1 MKDRLVTLVSVLAA
15 LLVVLLL
22 FAPRTN
28 TEKPISLPTS
38 EDSGNHGLK
47 GLKAWLQREQVP
59 MLSWRK
65 PLPSLLRQ
73 AQLAENGH
81 VLLLS
86 MPSLEKIQ
94 DQEWLALKLWLEQG
108 NTAIMLASA
117 FQQPEWVEQQD
128 ECLEQLKHF
137 FKRYGLTLDTE
148 ALTAEDSSSQDD
160 SLSASVNRLQ
170 ENIHAQIPL
179 LKTLTPDTTLFS
191 PHKVKTLT
199 TLAAPGLLAKKPDF
213 SRTDGPIP
221 VVTLLR
227 FDDDQPA
234 AWLIAH
240 NNSRIVILLA
250 ADLFNNTRL
259 ASSDNALWF
268 SSLLSH
274 LRNESGA
281 VIFDDYPF
289 GLRDLYSS
297 EQFFSDPRLYQTLA
311 CILLLWLSYALGY
324 SNRLAPVREKNA
336 RLTALSV
343 VDVMA
348 GFFARRVD
356 AQQLSKA
363 LISHLLS
370 TIAKRRHFATEALAL
385 DWLSQIQR
393 GENKE
398 LHVIHQVL
406 AGQKIS
412 LIHLAKAIAFF
423 SLTSR

>member
-22 FAPRTN
+22 FAPRTH

-59 MLSWRK
+59 VLSWRK

-94 DQEWLALKLWLEQG
+94 HHEWLALKLWLEQG
-108 NTAIMLASA
+108 NTAIMLVSA
-117 FQQPEWVEQQD
+117 FQQPEWDEQQD
-128 ECLEQLKHF
+128 GGLEQLKHFF

-148 ALTAEDSSSQDD
+148 ELTGEDSSSQDD

-170 ENIHAQIPL
+170 ENIHAQIPV

-191 PHKVKTLT
+191 PYKVKTLT

-274 LRNESGA
+274 LRNESGT

-289 GLRDLYSS
+289 GLHDLYSS
-297 EQFFSDPRLYQTLA
+297 EQFFSDPRLYQTLT

-406 AGQKIS
+406 AGQKN
-412 LIHLAKAIAFF
+412 LINTFSQSDCFF
-423 SLTSR
+423 

>member
-15 LLVVLLL
+15 LLVVVLL
-22 FAPRTN
+22 FAPRAN

-38 EDSGNHGLK
+38 EDTGNNGFK
-47 GLKAWLQREQVP
+47 GLKAWLQREHVP
-59 MLSWRK
+59 ILSWRK
-65 PLPSLLRQ
+65 SLPSLLRQ
-73 AQLAENGH
+73 AQLAANGH

-86 MPSLEKIQ
+86 MPSVEKIQ

-108 NTAIMLASA
+108 NTVIMMVSA
-117 FQQPEWVEQQD
+117 FQQPEWAKQQD
-128 ECLEQLKHF
+128 GWLEQLKHF
-137 FKRYGLTLDTE
+137 FTRYGLTFDTE
-148 ALTAEDSSSQDD
+148 ELTDEDSSNQDD

-170 ENIHAQIPL
+170 ENIHAQIPVINS
-179 LKTLTPDTTLFS
+179 LTPSSTVFS
-191 PHKVKTLT
+191 LPKTVKLT
-199 TLAAPGLLAKKPDF
+199 TLTAPGLLAQKPDF
-213 SRTDGPIP
+213 SRTHGPIP

-240 NNSRIVILLA
+240 NNSRIVVILA
-250 ADLFNNTRL
+250 SDLFNNTRL

-274 LRNESGA
+274 LRTESGT

-289 GLRDLYSS
+289 GLRDMYSS
-297 EQFFSDPRLYQTLA
+297 EQFFADPRLYQTLA

-324 SNRLAPVREKNA
+324 SNRLAPVREKTA

-356 AQQLSKA
+356 AQQLSRA

-370 TIAKRRHFATEALAL
+370 NIAKRRHFATEALAL
-385 DWLSQIQR
+385 NWLSQIQQ
-393 GENKE
+393 GENKD
-398 LHVIHQVL
+398 LHVIRQVL

-412 LIHLAKAIAFF
+412 LIHLAKAVAFF